1 MPKASEK
8 TVKAIVESTDK
19 LFGFEDDGTNRVFNV
34 ETLKTFVF
42 EDRLN
47 LVVVASEN
55 LTAGNFVNL
64 YNNSGTLN
72 MRKADATDNTKSAIG
87 YVLTNITSGNS
98 GVVYFSGINNQLSG
112 LTIGFAYL
120 STTPGEVTSTKPN
133 SSGNIQQKLGFVLNA
148 TSMIFNQNY
157 DYIEVT

>member
-34 ETLKTFVF
+34 ETLKSFVF

-47 LVVVASEN
+47 LSVEASED

-72 MRKADATDNTKSAIG
+72 MRKANATDNTKPAIG
-87 YVLTNITSGNS
+87 YILEDVTSGNS

-112 LTIGFAYL
+112 LSIGFAYL
-120 STTPGEVTSTKPN
+120 STTSGAVTSTKPS
-133 SSGNIQQKLGFVLNA
+133 SSGNIQQKLGFVLST